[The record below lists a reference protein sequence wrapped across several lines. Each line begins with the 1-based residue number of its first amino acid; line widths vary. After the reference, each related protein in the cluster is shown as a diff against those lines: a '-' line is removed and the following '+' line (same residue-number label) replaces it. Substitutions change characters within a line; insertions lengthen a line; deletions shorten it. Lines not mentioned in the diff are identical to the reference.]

1 LITRY
6 PGLIVLCPPE
16 PLRLQ
21 RAERV
26 TIGRASTASALRG
39 VQRWAGVDARAA
51 SLALARAGIPVELM
65 RRPAFACS
73 REVRRRIDLAVA
85 LARGA
90 TVLVVD
96 DWLRGLEDRAT
107 RSLADTLRQLA
118 AIDTAVFV
126 VGSGLDRFFPR
137 IPAGLG
143 PRIAR
148 RLLGA
153 ATTDSAILV
162 W

>member
-1 LITRY
+1 MTR
-6 PGLIVLCPPE
+6 
-16 PLRLQ
+16 
-21 RAERV
+21 A
-26 TIGRASTASALRG
+26 TALRG
-39 VQRWAGVDARAA
+39 VQRRAGVDAQAA
-51 SLALARAGIPVELM
+51 GLALARAGISVDLM

-90 TVLVVD
+90 TVLIVD
-96 DWLRGLEDRAT
+96 DWLHGLEDRTT
-107 RSLADTLRQLA
+107 RALADTLRQLA

-126 VGSGLDRFFPR
+126 VGAGFDRFFPR
-137 IPAGLG
+137 LPAGLG

-148 RLLGA
+148 RILGS